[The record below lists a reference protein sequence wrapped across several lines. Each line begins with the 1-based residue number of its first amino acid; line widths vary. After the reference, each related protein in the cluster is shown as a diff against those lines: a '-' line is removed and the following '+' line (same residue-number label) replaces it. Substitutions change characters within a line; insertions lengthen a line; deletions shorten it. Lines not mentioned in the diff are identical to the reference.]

1 MILILLGGL
10 FVGSVVAY
18 IWTPLLSL
26 DTYVPCGST
35 NDTAVLKCL

>member
-26 DTYVPCGST
+26 DTYVPCGPT